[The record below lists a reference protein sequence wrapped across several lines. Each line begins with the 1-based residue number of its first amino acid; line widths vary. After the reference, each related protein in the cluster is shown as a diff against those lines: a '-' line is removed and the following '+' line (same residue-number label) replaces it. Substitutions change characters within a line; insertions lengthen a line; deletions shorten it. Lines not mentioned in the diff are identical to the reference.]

1 MEKKITKTS
10 LVQSS
15 ILFLIEQIHILRV
28 LCVLLRKNPMLFS
41 VLTLLS
47 VRVCK
52 SDEAGLLFIAI
63 VPMCRSRTFSSD
75 MAWCVSKEGEKTF
88 SSGHLR
94 LTKHPSYR
102 VYVHILR
109 LTLKTKHSKHQGKFA
124 YSFSCRWREYRHS
137 EM

>member
-28 LCVLLRKNPMLFS
+28 LCVLLRKNSMLLS

-75 MAWCVSKEGEKTF
+75 MALCVSKGEKTF
-88 SSGHLR
+88 SSGPLR
-94 LTKHPSYR
+94 LTKHPLYR
-102 VYVHILR
+102 VYVHTLR
-109 LTLKTKHSKHQGKFA
+109 LTLKTQHREHQGKFA
-124 YSFSCRWREYRHS
+124 YSFSCTWREYQHS